1 MLGDFLTNIFYGFL
15 TVCPVLALPVGFAK
29 AIGFLI
35 DVVGYINVF
44 VPVIKLAPIV
54 ALIIMVRNFKVTIAL
69 LRFVLQFIPF
79 IG

>member
-1 MLGDFLTNIFYGFL
+1 MLGDFLVTLFYGFL

-29 AIGFLI
+29 GLGFLVTVI
-35 DVVGYINVF
+35 GYINVF
-44 VPVIKLAPIV
+44 VPLIKLAPIV
-54 ALIIMVRNFKVTIAL
+54 ALIIMVRNFKITIAI